1 MSEMKRINEFD
12 DNQNFKHHY
21 GNKDLLISVQALSAG
36 TGNKAYRHVHTE
48 YQFLSPITEIP
59 GFFIGDRVFTAQP
72 FTLYF
77 IPAGMEHGLTRDV
90 ANIAYTRVLVAR
102 EYYEAVARA
111 IPNAQGHTFEESI
124 DYPVTEELITLVRM
138 FKAENR
144 RDQYQSPAVLDRLA
158 YLITA
163 ELVRRTVETL
173 EGGNRN
179 LYLQIEEAA
188 NYMVKES
195 HKNISIDDL
204 ATMTGLSKFY
214 FIRLFTKVKGQT
226 PHAFLL
232 MARIAKARNLLEHT
246 TDSVST
252 ISKKCGFKTL
262 DYFSKAFKR
271 SVGTSPLRY
280 RRASHR

>member
-1 MSEMKRINEFD
+1 MSEMDRINEFD

-21 GNKDLLISVQALSAG
+21 GNKDLLISVQALSSG
-36 TGNKAYRHVHTE
+36 SGNKAYKHQHIE

-72 FTLYF
+72 FTLYY
-77 IPAGMEHGLTRDV
+77 IPANVEHGLIHDV
-90 ANIAYTRVLVAR
+90 ANIAYTRVLISRVYFDSVSR
-102 EYYEAVARA
+102 S
-111 IPNAQGHTFEESI
+111 IPNAHNHAFDQMIE
-124 DYPVTEELITLVRM
+124 YPVSEELITLVRM

-144 RDQYQSPAVLDRLA
+144 REQYQSPAVLDRLA

-163 ELVRRTVETL
+163 ELVRRTLETL

-195 HKNISIDDL
+195 HKNISVDDL

-232 MARIAKARNLLEHT
+232 MARISKARNLLEHT
-246 TDSVST
+246 TDSVT
-252 ISKKCGFKTL
+252 VIAQKCGFGTL

-271 SVGTSPLRY
+271 SVGISPLRY
-280 RRASHR
+280 RRLSHR